1 MHVVAPSARPG
12 LNVRLV
18 MREAQYPLR
27 TLAVR
32 DQDGNPILITDEAGL
47 ARPLLV
53 FDDKDIDKTASRF
66 ELQAMTLLL
75 NGHRPTHWTGRRC

>member
-1 MHVVAPSARPG
+1 MGVNCGNPRADPARTLHLSRNTVLAAYDELKPRGLLRGRRGARMHVVAPSARPG

-32 DQDGNPILITDEAGL
+32 DQVEI
-47 ARPLLV
+47 R
-53 FDDKDIDKTASRF
+53 S
-66 ELQAMTLLL
+66 
-75 NGHRPTHWTGRRC
+75 